1 MILLTFSFI
10 VVYFV
15 PLITGDV
22 DIDTVATGVVETSRI
37 IEPSLEDTSLA
48 PCIYC
53 WFFMS
58 VCNTFMGDPA
68 DSTLYNVVFLVIC
81 IVNHAKT
88 LF

>member
-1 MILLTFSFI
+1 MILLTLSII

-37 IEPSLEDTSLA
+37 IEPSLEDTSLS
-48 PCIYC
+48 PCIVCY
-53 WFFMS
+53 FFMLM
-58 VCNTFMGDPA
+58 CNIFMG
-68 DSTLYNVVFLVIC
+68 SSEELTLYSVVFVVIC